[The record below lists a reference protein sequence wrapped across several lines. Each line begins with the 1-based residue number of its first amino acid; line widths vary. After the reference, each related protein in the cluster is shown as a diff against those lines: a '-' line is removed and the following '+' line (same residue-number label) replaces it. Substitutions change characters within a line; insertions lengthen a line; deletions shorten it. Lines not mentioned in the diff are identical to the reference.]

1 MKSRTLATTTAGLL
15 LFTLVVVGGP
25 YSYFISRA
33 CQPSSVSE
41 FFSDFRAFHTS
52 EGC

>member
-1 MKSRTLATTTAGLL
+1 MKSRKNVKTTAGLL

-25 YSYFISRA
+25 YSYFISKA
-33 CQPSSVSE
+33 CQSSSVSE
-41 FFSDFRAFHTS
+41 LFSDIGAFHSS